1 MRFMKWKA
9 LAFEAEIISKDIL
22 NKEFLTEDLY
32 RTYRDQTIRL
42 KQRLETLAY
51 PESPEVLK
59 QLQEKFALI
68 DARLNV
74 LNPTNRIQT
83 NFEFYTR
90 KITHC
95 KDRLALLKESLM
107 RFENEYANLSTVHCK
122 KKEIEREIALL
133 QQQLMDAENQ
143 REALL
148 A

>member
-1 MRFMKWKA
+1 MKWKA

-22 NKEFLTEDLY
+22 TKEFLTEDLY

-42 KQRLETLAY
+42 KHRLETLDH
-51 PESPEVLK
+51 PENPDVLK

-95 KDRLALLKESLM
+95 KDRLSLLKESLM
-107 RFENEYANLSTVHCK
+107 RFENEYANLATVHCK
-122 KKEIEREIALL
+122 KKEIEREIANL
-133 QQQLMDAENQ
+133 QQQLIDAENQ